1 MQRIQSVLS
10 GLTGDLVERGLLGA
24 DLERV
29 KVRRAPQ
36 WLCDA
41 WPEKT
46 KAMTLGTIVLFR
58 PEVDTDWSESQ
69 ITSLLVHEVTHVR
82 QFRQMGVT
90 TFAIRYLSDY
100 LRGRRSGLSH
110 FDAYEAI
117 ELEKEARDVAREY
130 LAPE

>member
-1 MQRIQSVLS
+1 
-10 GLTGDLVERGLLGA
+10 
-24 DLERV
+24 
-29 KVRRAPQ
+29 
-36 WLCDA
+36 
-41 WPEKT
+41 
-46 KAMTLGTIVLFR
+46 MTLRTTVLIR

-82 QFRQMGVT
+82 QFRRMGVA
-90 TFAIRYLSDY
+90 TFAASYLSDY

-130 LAPE
+130 RYGLAPD